1 VEVVITGSVF
11 RTYCRPVALLA
22 FFLFVNER
30 QPLRLDLGIWWC
42 DLPCAMWSLDVGA
55 REDHF
60 ASIANASCLELPDVT
75 VLLAS
80 LLDGYD
86 PVVAVFD
93 CLLSGD
99 CSFWPVCMFWRLPHL
114 LYIFN
119 LFIQKLIFI
128 KGKNSLFNFSL
139 VFRYPQNPISKSKSP
154 KKTTPLD

>member
-1 VEVVITGSVF
+1 MEVVITGSVF

-75 VLLAS
+75 VLLACS
-80 LLDGYD
+80 LDGYD
-86 PVVAVFD
+86 PVIAVFA

-128 KGKNSLFNFSL
+128 KGKTVFSTFPWFSGTHKTQ
-139 VFRYPQNPISKSKSP
+139 FRNPKAQRKRRP
-154 KKTTPLD
+154 